1 MKGLFFSLLL
11 LVFSAVAAGQSSR
24 PVPRGVRDGEQA
36 VYQGEQDVPPPANQP
51 VRPSF
56 QQVQREAGQLA
67 ALAHDLPAEV
77 GQLARGTRPEDLDHK
92 LKEIDKLSRRLRS
105 DLRHM

>member
-1 MKGLFFSLLL
+1 MKGLFFYLLL
-11 LVFSAVAAGQSSR
+11 LAFSAAAAGQSSR

-36 VYQGEQDVPPPANQP
+36 VYQGEQDVPPPANRP
-51 VRPSF
+51 VRPSL

-67 ALAHDLPAEV
+67 ALAHDLPTEV
-77 GQLARGTRPEDLDHK
+77 GQLAKGTRAKDLDQK

-105 DLRHM
+105 DLRRM